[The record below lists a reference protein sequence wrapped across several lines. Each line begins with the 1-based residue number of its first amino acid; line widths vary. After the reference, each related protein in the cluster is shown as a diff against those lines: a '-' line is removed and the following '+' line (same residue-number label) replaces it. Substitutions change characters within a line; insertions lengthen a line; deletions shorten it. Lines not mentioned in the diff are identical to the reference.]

1 MKKGCS
7 AVFALNNLFCRL
19 IFVKKYSS
27 NLTPHMTP
35 CYHSFREE
43 LEERKKLM
51 KTLDEYMSLP
61 YKMELIPDPDESG
74 FIVSFPELPGCL
86 TSGETA
92 EEALKNAR
100 DAKESWISA
109 ALEDH
114 IEIPEPDED
123 RVYSGQFKLRIP
135 KSLHRSLAEH
145 SRREGISMNQYCLF
159 LLTKNDTS
167 FQ

>member
-1 MKKGCS
+1 
-7 AVFALNNLFCRL
+7 
-19 IFVKKYSS
+19 
-27 NLTPHMTP
+27 
-35 CYHSFREE
+35 
-43 LEERKKLM
+43 M

-61 YKMELIPDPDESG
+61 YKMELTPVPDEGG
-74 FIVSFPELPGCL
+74 FVVSFPELPGCL
-86 TSGETA
+86 TSGKTA
-92 EEALKNAR
+92 EEALENAR

-114 IEIPEPDED
+114 IAIPEPDED

-145 SRREGISMNQYCLF
+145 SRREGISLNQYCMF

-167 FQ
+167 FR